1 MKFRN
6 MKKNKK
12 INMKQVYLLIV
23 ASLLFISQTMAN
35 NLVISGTPSYSSAN
49 QTLTF
54 TMAWDNSWCI
64 NAGPTNW
71 DAVWLGDLVDENGKK
86 RMVSGDA
93 YIGFVKFPKD
103 GSLPIIETVNTFGAS
118 SNPDSPH
125 FADQRALYQA
135 QKTKTMTLD
144 KAQVLKTA
152 EKIYHPK

>member
-1 MKFRN
+1 MK
-6 MKKNKK
+6 
-12 INMKQVYLLIV
+12 
-23 ASLLFISQTMAN
+23 
-35 NLVISGTPSYSSAN
+35 GTAQS
-49 QTLTF
+49 TLTREQGAEVYQHIYDYLIKNF
-54 TMAWDNSWCI
+54 GTIDL
-64 NAGPTNW
+64 
-71 DAVWLGDLVDENGKK
+71 VLGDVQKLVRGKEEWPQGGMPDVLSAVMSKNHENGKK

-135 QKTKTMTLD
+135 QKTKTMSLD

-152 EKIYHPK
+152 EKIYNPK